1 MNDRD
6 TIIAPATPVGNS
18 GIAIVRISGSASFSF
33 LQRHFLAHSGA
44 SRFKSH
50 QLYLGKLVDSAED
63 VVDEVMAV
71 HMHAPRTYTCEDVV
85 EIHCHG
91 SRQVVKAILD
101 LAIAHGIRLAKPG
114 EFTYRAYLNGR
125 LDLTQAEAVSR
136 LIHSKSEYSRKAA
149 LQQLD
154 GLLSRR
160 IHSFSSQLKD
170 VLVMLEAWID
180 FPEEDLPEENIEHI
194 RQSTKLLLADMESL
208 ANSFRVGQRVHD
220 GVTVV
225 LVGLP
230 NVGKSSLLNA
240 FLEEERAIVS
250 AIPGTTR
257 DLIEQSVDMAGLTV
271 RLVDTAGLREA
282 NDYVEREGVR
292 RAQEKLKTADL
303 VLLLMDSTERP
314 CQEFLSLFQLCKP
327 HPTVLVLTKSDLSVA
342 SQKAETSFFSGPIFS
357 VSAKSGEGLDDLRQ
371 HIVESLYKDH
381 IPDAEPT
388 YLTERRHFEALVCA
402 NSSVRIF
409 LNNMNQTPVDLL
421 AIDLRD
427 ALHHLAAITGEVTT
441 NSILDDVFSQF
452 CIGK

>member
-1 MNDRD
+1 MSDRD
-6 TIIAPATPVGNS
+6 TIIAPATSVGNA
-18 GIAIVRISGSASFSF
+18 GIAIVRISGTASLSF
-33 LQRHFLAHSGA
+33 LQRHFRATSGV
-44 SRFKSH
+44 SNFVSH
-50 QLYLGKLVDSAED
+50 QLYLGRLVDTSAE
-63 VVDEVMAV
+63 VIDEIMAV
-71 HMHAPRTYTCEDVV
+71 HMHAPRSYTCEDVV

-91 SRQVVKAILD
+91 SRQVVKIILD
-101 LAIAHGIRLAKPG
+101 LAITHGIRLAKPG

-136 LIHSKSEYSRKAA
+136 LIHSKSEFSRKAA

-160 IHSFSSQLKD
+160 IYTFSARIKQF
-170 VLVMLEAWID
+170 LVMLEAWID
-180 FPEEDLPEENIEHI
+180 FPEEDLPEENIIHI
-194 RQSTKLLLADMESL
+194 SESMKKLLVEMETL
-208 ANSFRVGQRVHD
+208 ANSYRAGQRVHD

-257 DLIEQSVDMAGLTV
+257 DLIEQSIDIGGLTV
-271 RLVDTAGLREA
+271 RLVDTAGLRETE
-282 NDYVEREGVR
+282 DYVEREGVR
-292 RAQEKLKTADL
+292 KAHDKLKSADL
-303 VLLLMDSTERP
+303 VLLLMDGTESP
-314 CQEFLSLFQLCKP
+314 GEEFLNLFHLCKP
-327 HPTVLVLTKSDLSVA
+327 YPSILVITKSDLA
-342 SQKAETSFFSGPIFS
+342 GSQHGIDTSFFTGPIFS
-357 VSAKSGEGLDDLRQ
+357 VSAKHGTGLDILKQ
-371 HIVESLYKDH
+371 YIVDSLYKDH
-381 IPDAEPT
+381 IPDAEPA
-388 YLTERRHFEALVCA
+388 YLTERRHFESLVCA
-402 NSSVRIF
+402 VDSTRSF
-409 LNNMNQTPVDLL
+409 LQNIDQTPVDLL